1 MDVAIARRFCWVVP
15 SLENRFSPMPLTR
28 RAVLTGAPAILAGC
42 VTRQAVNDTAV
53 PPPVV
58 DAGQL
63 AMYAALDGEPFPV
76 PAVDISEMDPRFL
89 RQVVPY
95 PTKQLTGTVVVD
107 LEQQFAYLVGENG
120 RALRY
125 GVGVGKQ
132 EAFNFQG
139 TALVGRKAQWPR
151 WTPTPNMIRR
161 EPDRYGRFAGG
172 LAGGPDNPLG
182 PRALYLYRDGTDTL
196 YRLHGTVEPW
206 TIGTMV
212 SSGCVRLINQDIIDL
227 YRRVLIGSKVV
238 VLPT

>member
-1 MDVAIARRFCWVVP
+1 
-15 SLENRFSPMPLTR
+15 MPLTR
-28 RAVLTGAPAILAGC
+28 RAVIGAPVILSGC
-42 VTRQAVNDTAV
+42 IARQ
-53 PPPVV
+53 PVDQAALLALAPTI
-58 DAGQL
+58 DAGRI

-76 PAVDISEMDPRFL
+76 PAVDVSEIDPRFL

-95 PTKQLTGTVVVD
+95 ETRQLPGTVVVD
-107 LEQQFAYLVGENG
+107 LAQRHAYLVGENG
-120 RALRY
+120 SALRY

-139 TALVGRKAQWPR
+139 AALVGRKAQWPR
-151 WTPTPNMIRR
+151 WTPTRNMIRR
-161 EPDRYGRFAGG
+161 EPERYGRFAGG

-227 YRRVLIGSKVV
+227 YRRVPVGSRVV
-238 VLPT
+238 VLPS